1 MEYYPRKVEEK
12 ILKLIKRRE
21 FLIIRGAR
29 QVGKTTL
36 LKHLQSILENA
47 DYITF
52 EDIEIRSIFSK
63 YTKEF
68 IEREISKGIK
78 YLLIDEVQYVKDIGQ
93 KLKLI
98 FDLYSEKIK
107 LIVSGSGSFDIK
119 VEVGK
124 YMVGRAFNI
133 LLYSLSFEEFLLW
146 KAKDLHKYYKEFFNS
161 LTDVLNSE
169 NENIASPTFEE
180 EFLKLFKE
188 FIVFGGY
195 PEVVKE
201 NDFETK
207 KLILKEIIS
216 NYLERDVG
224 YFLGIRNIEKFRDLL
239 VYLADNISKIIEY
252 SSIIS
257 DIKISFQ
264 ILQNYLEIFQQSFI
278 ISLIRPF
285 YTRKTTELKKS
296 RKLFFIDL
304 GLRNAL
310 INNFQ
315 KFDERNDKGLL
326 LENFVF
332 CELLRNLEDWNI
344 NYWRSKSKA
353 EVDFVISKENKIIPI
368 EVKISPEI
376 SRSLISFINLYKP
389 KVAIVFNLEKFEIKR
404 VNNTKVFFLPVYY
417 I

>member
-264 ILQNYLEIFQQSFI
+264 ILQNYLEILQQSFI